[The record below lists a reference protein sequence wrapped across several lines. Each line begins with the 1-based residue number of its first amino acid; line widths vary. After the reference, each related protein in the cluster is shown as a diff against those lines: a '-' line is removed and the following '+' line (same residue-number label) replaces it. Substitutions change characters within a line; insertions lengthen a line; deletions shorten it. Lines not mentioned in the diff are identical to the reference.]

1 MSKKTDSKQTY
12 IKNAG
17 YHVSPAGYYGEFGGA
32 FIPEM
37 LYANVEEIRQQYLSV
52 MQEKTFKDEF
62 QHLLRDFVGRPS
74 PLYLAKNLSAAIGAK
89 IYLKREDLNH
99 TGAHKINNT
108 VGQILLAQRLGKK
121 RIIAETGAGQHGV
134 ATATVCALAG
144 LECVVYMGSVDIER
158 QAPNVARMR
167 MLGATV
173 IPAESGSKT
182 LKDATNEAIRDWI
195 NNAENT
201 HYIIGSAIGP
211 HPYPDMVT
219 RFQSVISEEIQS
231 QIQEK
236 TGKDYPDYIVACV
249 GGGSNAAGAFYH
261 FLHNENVQLILAE
274 AAGKGI
280 DSGHSAATSI
290 LGTKGIIHGCMTLLM
305 QDSDGQITEPYSL
318 SAGLD
323 YPGIGPLHA
332 HLIQTGRAQVYA
344 ATDDEAMQAVIKLSK
359 TEGIIPALETAH
371 ALAILD
377 RMELTPNDNVVV
389 CLSGRG
395 DKDLNTF
402 LQYIESNNLSL

>member
-1 MSKKTDSKQTY
+1 MVTGFTQKESAFAVTQD
-12 IKNAG
+12 G
-17 YHVSPAGYYGEFGGA
+17 FYGEFGGA

-37 LYANVEEIRQQYLSV
+37 LYANVEEIRRKYMEIMGDTQFQ
-52 MQEKTFKDEF
+52 TEF
-62 QHLLRDFVGRPS
+62 RDLLKHYVGRPS
-74 PLYLAKNLSAAIGAK
+74 PLYRADNLSKLLGFTV
-89 IYLKREDLNH
+89 YLKREDLNH

-108 VGQILLAQRLGKK
+108 IGQILLARRLGKK

-144 LECVVYMGSVDIER
+144 LECVVYMGAVDIER
-158 QAPNVARMR
+158 QAPNVARMK
-167 MLGATV
+167 MLGAKV

-195 NNAENT
+195 NHAENT

-211 HPYPDMVT
+211 HPYPDMVP
-219 RFQSVISEEIQS
+219 RFQSVISEEIQW
-231 QIQEK
+231 QLQEQ
-236 TGKDYPDYIVACV
+236 TGRDYPDYVIACV

-261 FLHNENVQLILAE
+261 YLDDQRVKLVLAE

-290 LGTKGIIHGCMTLLM
+290 LGSKGIIHGCMTLLM
-305 QDSDGQITEPYSL
+305 QNEDGQIMEPYSL

-332 HLIQTGRAQVYA
+332 HLIRTGRAEVHP
-344 ATDDEAMQAVIKLSK
+344 ATDDEAMDAVIQLAR

-371 ALAILD
+371 ALAVLRLNAGPD
-377 RMELTPNDNVVV
+377 AVAVL

-395 DKDLNTF
+395 DKDLNTY
-402 LQYIESNNLSL
+402 LTYIEQHKIEL

>member
-1 MSKKTDSKQTY
+1 MSSTKHS
-12 IKNAG
+12 
-17 YHVSPAGYYGEFGGA
+17 YHPNKSGFYGPYGGA

-37 LYANVEEIRQQYLSV
+37 LYANVAELQDVYLSI
-52 MQEKTFKDEF
+52 MEEPEF
-62 QHLLRDFVGRPS
+62 QQEFDELLRDYVGRPS
-74 PLYLAKNLSAAIGAK
+74 PLYLAKKMSAKYKAN

-108 VGQILLAQRLGKK
+108 IGQILLAKRLNKK

-134 ATATVCALAG
+134 ATATVCALMG
-144 LECVVYMGSVDIER
+144 LECVVYMGAVDIKR
-158 QAPNVARMR
+158 QAPNVARMK

-195 NNAENT
+195 NNAEDT

-219 RFQSVISEEIQS
+219 RFQSVISKEIKWQLE
-231 QIQEK
+231 QK
-236 TGKDYPDYIVACV
+236 TGRDYPDYVVACV

-261 FLHNENVQLILAE
+261 YLHDDRVKLILAE
-274 AAGKGI
+274 AAGLGI
-280 DSGHSAATSI
+280 DSGESAATSI
-290 LGTKGIIHGCMTLLM
+290 LGTQGVIHGCMTLLM
-305 QDSDGQITEPYSL
+305 QTDDGQIVEPYSL

-323 YPGIGPLHA
+323 YPGIGPMHA
-332 HLIQTGRAQVYA
+332 HLIKTGRAKVYA
-344 ATDDEAMQAVIKLSK
+344 ATDDEAMQAVIQLSK
-359 TEGIIPALETAH
+359 EEGIIPALETAH

-377 RMELTPNDNVVV
+377 RIGVKENDNIVI

-402 LQYIESNNLSL
+402 INYMEAQNGGK